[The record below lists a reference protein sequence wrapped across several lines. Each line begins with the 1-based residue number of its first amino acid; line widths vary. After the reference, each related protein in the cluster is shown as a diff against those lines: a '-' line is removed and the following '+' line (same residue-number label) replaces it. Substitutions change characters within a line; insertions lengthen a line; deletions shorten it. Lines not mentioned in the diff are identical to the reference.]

1 MVFPRPFQAFIGA
14 AALLAAVAAAQDA
27 TPVIAAAPAAT
38 PPKIDGVLS
47 PGEWAGA
54 AHSDMFRQVFP
65 GENIAPTE
73 RTEFWVTHDRDH
85 LYVAV
90 RNHDSA
96 GRAGIRAYSM
106 QKDQDNGSDDI
117 VRVVFDPFH
126 RAKDGYYFALTAV
139 GGKHDGLIQN
149 SEEANDQWDA
159 LWLGKTS
166 IDDGG
171 WTAEFAIPAKTIAF
185 DPANS
190 TWGFNVARA
199 VRRKQ
204 EAMRWAGFVRS
215 KPTIALPLLG
225 ELHGVTGLQQG
236 RGLDFRPYATAI
248 ARHHP
253 APDEKDAELRAGFD
267 LIWHVTPQ
275 LAATLTLNTDFA
287 DAEVDERQV
296 NLGRFNL
303 FFPEKRAFFT
313 QDAPLFTFAGIRN
326 DPLPFFSRR
335 IGLADDGTKV
345 DVLGGLKLT
354 GRVGRV
360 TLGLLDVQIDE
371 HQGVESKNLAV
382 ARATVGLLEESTA
395 GFIFTH
401 GDPRGNGDATLFGA
415 DFNYENNRLG
425 HNRNLFVRAA
435 VQYTDTDLAGDDGAA
450 GTFSINYPGEPF
462 EFYWFFSRLG
472 NDYDPALGFVPRTG
486 VQNVH
491 LWNRYR
497 WYLEQK
503 PIRRLDFFL
512 EGDLV
517 TDLRNRRLDQTGW
530 IGFEAETPGGDF
542 INLQYQH
549 HRERLDTPFSIRPGI
564 VIPRGDHGWGQIQFL
579 YSTNRSRPV
588 NAEVQ
593 LRHSDFFTGHRN
605 DYELRLGWRPSR
617 FVELDGAWRLRE
629 IRLPQGDFNVRIGSA
644 KAVVTF
650 SPDVQV
656 SLLAQYDNFSR
667 ELGVNA
673 RFRWIVQ
680 PGNEIFFIVN
690 QGYDATSESI
700 RPTASETSLKAAWTL
715 RF

>member
-1 MVFPRPFQAFIGA
+1 MPSPRFLPA
-14 AALLAAVAAAQDA
+14 AVLAAAVAFA
-27 TPVIAAAPAAT
+27 PIARGQAPSIEAVPTAT

-54 AHSDMFRQVFP
+54 AHSDAFRQVTP
-65 GENIAPTE
+65 EENVAPSE
-73 RTEFWVTHDRDH
+73 RTEFWVTYDPHYI
-85 LYVAV
+85 YVAV
-90 RNHDSA
+90 RNHDGA

-106 QKDQDNGSDDI
+106 QKDQNNGSDDI
-117 VRVVFDPFH
+117 VRVVIDPFH
-126 RAKDGYYFALTAV
+126 RAKDGYYFALTAP

-159 LWLGKTS
+159 LWHGKTS

-185 DPANS
+185 NPSNS

-236 RGLDFRPYATAI
+236 RGLDFRPYLTGI

-253 APDEKDAELRAGFD
+253 RPDEKNAELRTGFD
-267 LIWHVTPQ
+267 LIWHITPS
-275 LAATLTLNTDFA
+275 LAATATLNTDFA

-296 NLGRFNL
+296 NLGRFSL

-313 QDAPLFTFAGIRN
+313 QDAPLFTFAGIRQ

-354 GRVGRV
+354 GRVGRM

-371 HQGVESKNLAV
+371 HAGVGSKNLAV
-382 ARATVGLLEESTA
+382 ARATFGVLEESNA
-395 GFIFTH
+395 GFIVTH
-401 GDPRGNGDATLFGA
+401 GDPRTNGDATLLGA

-425 HNRNLFVRAA
+425 GNRNLHVRAA

-450 GTFSINYPGEPF
+450 GTFSISYPGEPF
-462 EFYWFFSRLG
+462 EFYWFFSRIG
-472 NDYDPALGFVPRTG
+472 TDFDPALGFVPRTG
-486 VQNVH
+486 IQNVH

-497 WYLEQK
+497 WYFQDK

-517 TDLRNRRLDQTGW
+517 TDLHNRRLDQTGW
-530 IGFEAETPGGDF
+530 VGFEGETPSGDF
-542 INLQYQH
+542 LNLQYQH
-549 HRERLDTPFSIRPGI
+549 HRERLDAPFAIRPGI
-564 VIPRGDHGWGQIQFL
+564 VIPRGDHGWGLVQFV
-579 YSTNRSRPV
+579 YDTNRSRPWNV
-588 NAEVQ
+588 GAQ
-593 LRHSDFFTGHRN
+593 FRSSDFFTGHRT
-605 DYELRLGWRPSR
+605 DYELELGARPSR
-617 FVELDGAWRLRE
+617 FLELAAAWRLRS
-629 IRLPQGDFNVRIGSA
+629 IRLPQGGFDVRIGTA

-650 SPDVQV
+650 SPDVQASV
-656 SLLAQYDNFSR
+656 YAQYDNFSDT
-667 ELGVNA
+667 LGVNA
-673 RFRWIVQ
+673 RLKWIVQ
-680 PGNEIFFIVN
+680 PGNEVFFIVN
-690 QGYDATSESI
+690 QGYDATSDSI
-700 RPTASETSLKAAWTL
+700 RPTANETSLKAAWTL